1 MTEIETAPQQHEP
14 RPAAAQREAERE
26 AAAGLLRRLRGV
38 DWRRYVLYIGFVTLF
53 VVFAIT
59 LGDQGFTSSNNLL
72 NIVRQTATISVM
84 AVAVTFVIGAAEIDL
99 SVGSVAGL
107 SSVITAMAISHYGVV
122 PGILAGLLVGIAV
135 GTINGA
141 LVTIVGIPS
150 FLVTLGMLGIAHGTA
165 DWITG
170 SAPQPI
176 LNDGFNNIFGSGD
189 IAGIPSLVVWTAVA
203 VAIGHVV
210 LRHTAFGRGV
220 LATGGNQEAARF
232 SGVPDRRIKFTV
244 MVIAATVA
252 AIAGMLYA
260 GRLQSGRFQWGEGDE
275 LSVIAAV
282 ILGGTSLF
290 GGRASVIGA
299 LMGSLMIGLI
309 NNGLILFGLEFS
321 QQQVVR
327 GTIIIL
333 AVALVPRD

>member
-1 MTEIETAPQQHEP
+1 MSSGMDLLLGRRARGP
-14 RPAAAQREAERE
+14 RE
-26 AAAGLLRRLRGV
+26 GF
-38 DWRRYVLYIGFVTLF
+38 DWRQYVLYVGFVLLF

-59 LGDQGFTSSNNLL
+59 LGDDGFTSSNNLL

-107 SSVITAMAISHYGVV
+107 ASVCAAMAMDSHGMLFAIVV
-122 PGILAGLLVGIAV
+122 ALLVGAAV
-135 GTINGA
+135 GSINGA
-141 LVTIVGIPS
+141 LVTIIGIPS

-165 DWITG
+165 MWITD

-176 LNDGFNNIFGSGD
+176 VNRDFNAIFGGGD
-189 IAGIPSLVVWTAVA
+189 AGPIPSLVIWTLIAV
-203 VAIGHVV
+203 VVGHVL
-210 LRHTAFGRGV
+210 LRHTSFGRGV
-220 LATGGNQEAARF
+220 LATGGNEEAARF
-232 SGVPDRRIKFTV
+232 SGVPTKRIKFLV
-244 MVIAATVA
+244 MVGASMAAA
-252 AIAGMLYA
+252 LAGLLYA

-299 LMGSLMIGLI
+299 LLGSLMIGLI
-309 NNGLILFGLEFS
+309 NNGLILMGLEFS
-321 QQQVVR
+321 QQQIVR
-327 GTIIIL
+327 GAIIIL
-333 AVALVPRD
+333 AVALAARD